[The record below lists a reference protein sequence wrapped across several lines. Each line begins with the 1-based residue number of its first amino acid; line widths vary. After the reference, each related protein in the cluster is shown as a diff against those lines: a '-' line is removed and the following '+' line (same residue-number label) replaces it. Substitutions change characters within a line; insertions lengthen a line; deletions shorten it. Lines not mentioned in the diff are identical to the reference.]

1 MQVRSKPDVAA
12 VFDRLTA
19 NEQPGRRGLEAWRS
33 LLRAHATL
41 MRQLEADL
49 EKRTGLALA
58 DFDVLAQLALAG
70 GELRMTDLA
79 VRALISR
86 SGACLGARLAGC
98 KKGMDVTVITSDVT
112 SSFFASR
119 ECGLLLGDA
128 REVLRTLA
136 DDSLDCTVTS
146 PPYYSGRRHVG
157 DTIHEIGSEKTVEE
171 YVEALES
178 VGREVYRVTKPTGSY
193 WLNLDDKCERKEWLG
208 IPWRVAFAM
217 REIGWKIRSEVIWH
231 KPEHVRKAAKD
242 RLTPAHELFFH
253 FVKSKDAYYDM
264 DAIRKPSSPPI
275 WGKNGVAK
283 TPGGSV
289 PTDVWTIQMEDS
301 NFSENPY
308 AAFPEAL
315 VEPPI
320 RATCRR
326 GGTVLDPFV
335 GSGTTAVVA
344 LRLGRKAVG
353 IDASA
358 DCLEFTKKRILEASG
373 QPATP
378 RQAPLSHTV
387 KVSHGRVR

>member
-1 MQVRSKPDVAA
+1 MRVP
-12 VFDRLTA
+12 RL
-19 NEQPGRRGLEAWRS
+19 Q
-33 LLRAHATL
+33 
-41 MRQLEADL
+41 
-49 EKRTGLALA
+49 
-58 DFDVLAQLALAG
+58 
-70 GELRMTDLA
+70 
-79 VRALISR
+79 
-86 SGACLGARLAGC
+86 
-98 KKGMDVTVITSDVT
+98 KGMGPTVITPEVM
-112 SSFFASR
+112 SSVFASR

-136 DDSLDCTVTS
+136 DDSVDCTVTS

-157 DTIHEIGSEKTVEE
+157 DTIYEIGSEKTVEE
-171 YVEALES
+171 YVEALAS
-178 VGREVYRVTKPTGSY
+178 VGREVYRVTRPRGSY

-217 REIGWKIRSEVIWH
+217 REIGWKIRNEVIWH
-231 KPEHVRKAAKD
+231 KPGHVRKAAKD
-242 RLTPAHELFFH
+242 RLTPAHELLFH

-289 PTDVWTIQMEDS
+289 PTDVWPIEMEDS
-301 NFSENPY
+301 HFPENPY
-308 AAFPEAL
+308 AAFHEAL

-326 GGTVLDPFV
+326 GGIVLDPF
-335 GSGTTAVVA
+335 GGRGTTVVVA

-387 KVSHGRVR
+387 KVR

>member
-1 MQVRSKPDVAA
+1 
-12 VFDRLTA
+12 
-19 NEQPGRRGLEAWRS
+19 
-33 LLRAHATL
+33 
-41 MRQLEADL
+41 MR
-49 EKRTGLALA
+49 
-58 DFDVLAQLALAG
+58 V
-70 GELRMTDLA
+70 
-79 VRALISR
+79 
-86 SGACLGARLAGC
+86 ARLQ
-98 KKGMDVTVITSDVT
+98 KGRGPTVITPEVM
-112 SSFFASR
+112 SSVFASG
-119 ECGLLLGDA
+119 EGGFLLGDA
-128 REVLRTLA
+128 REVLRPLA
-136 DDSLDCTVTS
+136 DDSVDGTVTS

-171 YVEALES
+171 YVEALAF

-217 REIGWKIRSEVIWH
+217 REIGWEIRSEVIWH
-231 KPEHVRKAAKD
+231 KPRHVRNVAKD

-264 DAIRKPSSPPI
+264 DAIRKPSSPPS

-301 NFSENPY
+301 NFPENPY

-315 VEPPI
+315 LEPPI

-344 LRLGRKAVG
+344 LRLGRKAIG

-358 DCLEFTKKRILEASG
+358 DCLE
-373 QPATP
+373 
-378 RQAPLSHTV
+378 V
-387 KVSHGRVR
+387 